1 MVLSELLKIMADCE
15 VVNITL
21 HNNRLFIG
29 TVAEVCSNKRMK
41 KYLNN
46 EILYSYSMGFSTAKS
61 ETIIILKSRKS
72 DRKIIKDIKKGIIED
87 ISSIYFTEIPEY
99 FRYVNITLSNLF
111 SFDIITNDECNYL
124 TKYLYSIDCDILCKR
139 GVNNE

>member
-1 MVLSELLKIMADCE
+1 MVLSELLKIMDDCE
-15 VVNITL
+15 VVNINI
-21 HNNRLFIG
+21 HNNRLIIE
-29 TVAEVCSNKRMK
+29 TVIEVLNNKRMK

-46 EILYSYSMGFSTAKS
+46 EILSCYSIGFSTAKS
-61 ETIIILKSRKS
+61 ETIIILKSRKA

-87 ISSIYFTEIPEY
+87 ISRIYFTEIPEY

-111 SFDIITNDECNYL
+111 SFDIITKDEYNYL

-139 GVNNE
+139 GVDNE

>member
-1 MVLSELLKIMADCE
+1 
-15 VVNITL
+15 
-21 HNNRLFIG
+21 
-29 TVAEVCSNKRMK
+29 MK
-41 KYLNN
+41 KYLNH
-46 EILYSYSMGFSTAKS
+46 EILSCYSIGFSTAKS
-61 ETIIILKSRKS
+61 ETIIILKSRKA
-72 DRKIIKDIKKGIIED
+72 DRKVIKDIKKGIIED

-111 SFDIITNDECNYL
+111 SFDIITNDEYNYL

>member
-15 VVNITL
+15 VVNINL
-21 HNNRLFIG
+21 HNNRLIIG
-29 TVAEVCSNKRMK
+29 TVIEVFNNKRMK

-46 EILYSYSMGFSTAKS
+46 EILSCNSIGFSTAKS
-61 ETIIILKSRKS
+61 ETIIILKSRKA

-87 ISSIYFTEIPEY
+87 ISRIYFTEIPEY

-111 SFDIITNDECNYL
+111 SFDIITKDECNYL

-139 GVNNE
+139 GVDNE

>member
-1 MVLSELLKIMADCE
+1 MVLSELLKIMDDCE
-15 VVNITL
+15 VVNINL
-21 HNNRLFIG
+21 HNNRLIIE

-46 EILYSYSMGFSTAKS
+46 EIHSCYSVGFSTAKS
-61 ETIIILKSRKS
+61 ETIIILKSRKA
-72 DRKIIKDIKKGIIED
+72 DRNIIKDIKKGIIED

-111 SFDIITNDECNYL
+111 SFDIITKDEYHYL

>member
-1 MVLSELLKIMADCE
+1 MLLSELLKIMADCE
-15 VVNITL
+15 VVNINL
-21 HNNRLFIG
+21 HNNRLIIG

-46 EILYSYSMGFSTAKS
+46 EILSCYSIGFSTAKS
-61 ETIIILKSRKS
+61 ETIIILKSRKA

-111 SFDIITNDECNYL
+111 SFDIITKDECNYL

>member
-1 MVLSELLKIMADCE
+1 MLLSELLKIMADCE
-15 VVNITL
+15 VVNINL
-21 HNNRLFIG
+21 HNNRLIIG
-29 TVAEVCSNKRMK
+29 TVAEVFSNKRMK

-46 EILYSYSMGFSTAKS
+46 EILSCYSVGLSTAKS
-61 ETIIILKSRKS
+61 ETIIILKSRKA

-99 FRYVNITLSNLF
+99 FSYVNITLSNLF
-111 SFDIITNDECNYL
+111 SFDIITKDEYNYL

-139 GVNNE
+139 GVDNE